1 MNVLLQYKSGLTCI
15 LTGLTLAWGCIAIS
29 FAATVAK
36 DPTRPLVALGAF
48 SDHNRQAVKPKKA
61 KQLKLQS
68 VITQGQR
75 VIAVINDQPVKVGQ
89 HIEGYKLIAITAY
102 GVQLV
107 GNGKKLSLSLF
118 NVKIRKK

>member
-15 LTGLTLAWGCIAIS
+15 LTGLTLAWACVSTS
-29 FAATVAK
+29 FAASAAK

-48 SDHNRQAVKPKKA
+48 SGQSQPTVKQKKA
-61 KQLKLQS
+61 KKLKLQS
-68 VITQGQR
+68 VIAQGQR
-75 VIAVINDQPVKVGQ
+75 AIAVINNRQMKVGQ
-89 HIEGYKLIAITAY
+89 HIEGYKLIAITDY